1 MLTRSRQKK
10 NNSNWILKRLNWQNL
25 SITLR
30 EAQGINCEPPTRNP
44 ECVNIR
50 IPKGD
55 AIFRDREVD
64 FIELERD
71 APSKYS

>member
-1 MLTRSRQKK
+1 MG
-10 NNSNWILKRLNWQNL
+10 
-25 SITLR
+25 